1 MIVKERGHDIT
12 LGIMATCYIEQV
24 LNVRIHTLRP

>member
-24 LNVRIHTLRP
+24 LMSEFTL